1 MTTTKLYYKIGEVAE
16 MLGEEVSTVRFWSD
30 SFPAWVKP
38 ERNAKGNRLFH
49 PGDVDNLRLIHYLT
63 RVEGLTLDGVA
74 RKLNENRDGL
84 SHKREIVE
92 KLYTIRS
99 LLADL
104 RDSIDQP

>member
-1 MTTTKLYYKIGEVAE
+1 MATKLYYKIGEVAQL
-16 MLGEEVSTVRFWSD
+16 LGEEVSTIRFWSD
-30 SFPAWVKP
+30 TFTAWVKP

-49 PGDVDNLRLIHYLT
+49 PEDLDNLRLIHYLS

-99 LLADL
+99 LLTEL
-104 RDSIDQP
+104 HESI

>member
-16 MLGEEVSTVRFWSD
+16 MLEEEVSTIRFWSD

-49 PGDVDNLRLIHYLT
+49 PEDLDNLRLIHYLT

-92 KLYTIRS
+92 KLYNIRS
-99 LLADL
+99 LLTEL
-104 RDSIDQP
+104 RDSIEKQ